1 VSFKIG
7 RRFGILTV
15 KQELVKD
22 ALYLCDCKCGWRLEV
37 FYSLLANGV
46 KLDCG
51 LCRPYRRGGRKNPTG
66 HVRRYFL
73 KRRDRRGKKIFK
85 YKTSAEINSWAGMK
99 WRCLIPTNPNWEHY
113 GGRGITVCK
122 RWLLPNTQG
131 FRNFIADLGPRPKGK
146 SLDRINVQGH
156 YEPTNCCWST
166 AAKQRCNQRRII
178 FRNKRMT
185 KVEKVKQMEE
195 RVRLMAAGH
204 FDGMSF
210 DGEVP
215 ETF

>member
-1 VSFKIG
+1 MSFRIG
-7 RRFGILTV
+7 RRFGRLTV
-15 KQELVKD
+15 EKELVKD
-22 ALYLCDCKCGWRLEV
+22 ALYLCDCACGWRLEV

-51 LCRPYRRGGRKNPTG
+51 LCRVRGGRKNPTG

-73 KRRDRRGKKIFK
+73 KRRDRRGKKIAK
-85 YKTSAEINSWAGMK
+85 YKTSAEMNSWAGMK

-166 AAKQRCNQRRII
+166 AAKQRYNQRRIL
-178 FRNKRMT
+178 FSGKRRIPS
-185 KVEKVKQMEE
+185 VEDKKLMEA
-195 RVRLMAAGH
+195 RVHDLSLTG
-204 FDGMSF
+204 FGDGFS
-210 DGEVP
+210 DT
-215 ETF
+215 TF